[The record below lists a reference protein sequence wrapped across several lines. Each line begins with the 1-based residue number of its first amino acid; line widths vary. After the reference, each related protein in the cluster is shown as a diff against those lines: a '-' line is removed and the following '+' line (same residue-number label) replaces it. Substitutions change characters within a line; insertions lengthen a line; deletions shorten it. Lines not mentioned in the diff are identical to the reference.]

1 MNKIKFL
8 KNNIVRVNNVLY
20 KGYLIGDLPPS
31 FGYIYDQEK
40 ETEGITTFFNLKGLT
55 YIPAK

>member
-8 KNNIVRVNNVLY
+8 KNNIVRVNNMLY

-40 ETEGITTFFNLKGLT
+40 ETEGISSFFNLKGLT
-55 YIPAK
+55 YIPVK

>member
-8 KNNIVRVNNVLY
+8 KNNIVRVNNMLY
-20 KGYLIGDLPPS
+20 KGYLIGDLPPN
-31 FGYIYDQEK
+31 FGFIYDQEK
-40 ETEGITTFFNLKGLT
+40 ETEGITSFFNLKGLT

>member
-8 KNNIVRVNNVLY
+8 KNNIVRVNNMLY

-40 ETEGITTFFNLKGLT
+40 ETEGITSFFNLKGLT

>member
-8 KNNIVRVNNVLY
+8 KNNIVRVNNMLY

-40 ETEGITTFFNLKGLT
+40 ESEGITNFFNLKGLT